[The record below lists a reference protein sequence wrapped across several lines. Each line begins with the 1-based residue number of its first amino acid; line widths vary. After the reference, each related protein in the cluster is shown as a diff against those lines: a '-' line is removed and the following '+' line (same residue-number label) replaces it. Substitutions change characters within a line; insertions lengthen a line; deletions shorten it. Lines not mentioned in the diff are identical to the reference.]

1 MSPLDAYDLVVH
13 LPHVT
18 GAEPDES
25 ALACSPQEV
34 REVFSHYKPR

>member
-1 MSPLDAYDLVVH
+1 VSPLDAYDLVVH

-18 GAEPDES
+18 GAEPGES

-34 REVFSHYKPR
+34 REVFSHYKPQ